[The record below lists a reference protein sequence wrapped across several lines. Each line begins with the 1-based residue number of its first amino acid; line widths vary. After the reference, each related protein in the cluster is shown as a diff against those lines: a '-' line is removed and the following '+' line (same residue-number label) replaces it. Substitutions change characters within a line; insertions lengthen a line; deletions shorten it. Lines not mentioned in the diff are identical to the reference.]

1 MLGHMWTR
9 IEWFPNKYLT
19 RAPRIWVFQNPP
31 FLGIFWF
38 PEIRVKDNL
47 FWGVLVGMDCLWW
60 REALFKISVQSNSF
74 WWVLHFSESLRV
86 PTLLFLKRWFSEIA
100 TGLQYLGFCS
110 LCLQRFSSSKHLLIQ
125 FSVSNLADLFRLPQV
140 CALQQQLVSIS
151 SVSDKQHSS
160 RWMASCSTATAA
172 QFSFRFALLVRLRAT
187 SKLVSSLALL
197 CSSSSLSRLHASC
210 SFSGQIASVL
220 LQDMNVLASYEL

>member
-1 MLGHMWTR
+1 MGFT
-9 IEWFPNKYLT
+9 F
-19 RAPRIWVFQNPP
+19 F
-31 FLGIFWF
+31 
-38 PEIRVKDNL
+38 
-47 FWGVLVGMDCLWW
+47 GVTQG
-60 REALFKISVQSNSF
+60 AY
-74 WWVLHFSESLRV
+74 
-86 PTLLFLKRWFSEIA
+86 LLFLKRWFSEIA

-172 QFSFRFALLVRLRAT
+172 QFSFRFALLVRFRAT
-187 SKLVSSLALL
+187 SKFVSSLALL
-197 CSSSSLSRLHASC
+197 CSSSSFVKTACFLFLFRSASIC
-210 SFSGQIASVL
+210 SAPR
-220 LQDMNVLASYEL
+220 YECVS